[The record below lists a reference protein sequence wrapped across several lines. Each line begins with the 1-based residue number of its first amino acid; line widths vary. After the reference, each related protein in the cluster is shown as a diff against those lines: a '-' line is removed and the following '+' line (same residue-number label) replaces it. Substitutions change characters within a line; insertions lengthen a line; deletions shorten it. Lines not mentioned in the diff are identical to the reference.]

1 VLQSDLEGTYTG
13 IGVVISKTGDQIVI
27 QTVFPNTPAAKAGL
41 KAGDIIMA
49 VDGKSVEQVS
59 VDVVSSM
66 VRGSA
71 GTSVTLEI
79 LRDGR
84 HFHLI

>member
-1 VLQSDLEGTYTG
+1 
-13 IGVVISKTGDQIVI
+13 
-27 QTVFPNTPAAKAGL
+27 
-41 KAGDIIMA
+41 MA